1 MAQEELLDT
10 LMQFKHLDDCRVLFA
25 LLKHVEYENRISV
38 SQADISRLLSMAA
51 PQVNRAIKRFRV
63 EVGQSYLAAEMGL
76 TRQSVWLSFQ
86 RLQAQNILR
95 KERKHGVDLFYLNED
110 IGRKVARM
118 VEVPSEEE
126 SEEERELNESFAL
139 AAKYKRE
146 EERMKSARIT
156 GVLSNP
162 FAVEPEE
169 TEDLE

>member
-1 MAQEELLDT
+1 VIVALSKEGLAICQKLPSARD
-10 LMQFKHLDDCRVLFA
+10 FRVLLA
-25 LLKHVEYENRISV
+25 LCGHLSREN
-38 SQADISRLLSMAA
+38 
-51 PQVNRAIKRFRV
+51 RV

-95 KERKHGVDLFYLNED
+95 KERKHGIDLFYLNED

-126 SEEERELNESFAL
+126 SEEERELNESFRL
-139 AAKYKRE
+139 VAKYSRE
-146 EERMKSARIT
+146 EERMKAARIT

-162 FAVEPEE
+162 FPVEPEE